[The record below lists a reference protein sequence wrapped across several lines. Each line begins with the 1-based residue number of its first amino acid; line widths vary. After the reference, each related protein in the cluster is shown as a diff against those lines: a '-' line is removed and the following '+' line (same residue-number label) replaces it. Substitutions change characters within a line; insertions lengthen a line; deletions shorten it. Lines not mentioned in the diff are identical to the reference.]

1 MFQISEKR
9 GKIFSMFEM
18 KNITTLNNFVQKKL
32 ERLEVKEQSG
42 ERKLMKTKMTKKLT
56 KNIIRLRNIRNINN
70 RN

>member
-1 MFQISEKR
+1 
-9 GKIFSMFEM
+9 MFEM